1 MTENEKLEKYTRT
14 GDLELLGQ
22 VYADYMHLVFGVCLK
37 YFKNKDDAQ
46 DGVIQIFEKLVVDL
60 KKHSVTNFKSWL
72 YVTSKN
78 FCLMEL
84 RKNNKIQN
92 TSLENVEYAL
102 PVHHEQE
109 EQIDE
114 GGLEEC
120 IEKLPLN
127 QRKCI
132 RLFYLKE
139 HCYKEITAMLDTSL
153 NQVKSAIQNGKR
165 NLKLCLERRG
175 EHIQ

>member
-1 MTENEKLEKYTRT
+1 MIFQTWKLTENEKLAKYART

-46 DGVIQIFEKLVVDL
+46 DGVIQVFEKLVVDL

-78 FCLMEL
+78 FCL
-84 RKNNKIQN
+84 IWFQ
-92 TSLENVEYAL
+92 
-102 PVHHEQE
+102 
-109 EQIDE
+109 
-114 GGLEEC
+114 
-120 IEKLPLN
+120 
-127 QRKCI
+127 
-132 RLFYLKE
+132 
-139 HCYKEITAMLDTSL
+139 LDR
-153 NQVKSAIQNGKR
+153 VKSAIQNGKR
-165 NLKLCLERRG
+165 NLKLCLERKR

>member
-1 MTENEKLEKYTRT
+1 MTENEKLAKYART

-46 DGVIQIFEKLVVDL
+46 DGVIQVFEKLVVDL

-102 PVHHEQE
+102 PTHHEQE
-109 EQIDE
+109 EPVDE
-114 GGLEEC
+114 EGLEEC
-120 IEKLPLN
+120 IEKLPEI
-127 QRKCI
+127 QQKCI

-139 HCYKEITAMLDTSL
+139 HCYKEITTMLDTNL
-153 NQVKSAIQNGKR
+153 NRVKSAIQNGKR
-165 NLKLCLERRG
+165 NLKLCLERKR